1 MNRGSEYRMHPGSL
15 RQAQYLARICGAR
28 RYVWNWAIGI
38 LQDGWREYKAGQREE
53 PPSFTFFSLGV
64 EFTKL
69 RASAGHEWLTEL
81 PHREV
86 KFSAL
91 SPLAGAMTEAVRGK
105 RGFPRR
111 KHAEDRD
118 DAFTIPTAPKIRDG
132 KLWIPGVRGKQR
144 GFWVA
149 ISRRGGD
156 PHAHG
161 AAKRATIRRRPC
173 GRWIASV
180 TWEVPDAELP
190 DSDEAIGVDLNV
202 RQVTASDGAKFDGPD
217 LARLERKR
225 RKHQRRE
232 QRRQRVPLLDR
243 ETGEVRR
250 KKNGDIIYTNS
261 KRRERARRARAR
273 IDGRLA
279 YARRH
284 YCHTT
289 SAKLARKCS
298 TVVVEDLQVR
308 NMTKSARGTRG
319 QPGRNVRAKRGLNRS
334 ILGTGWAALR
344 VMLEYKVRRVVRVP
358 PHHTSRQCSRCGFT
372 AAGNR
377 TSQAAFK
384 CLSCGHQAN
393 ADVNAAIN
401 ILRRGLSLLR
411 GDKPSEPD
419 MEGGPGGGRAFSSA

>member
-1 MNRGSEYRMHPGSL
+1 MNRGTEYRMHPGSL

-28 RYVWNWAIGI
+28 RYVWNWAIGV
-38 LQDGWREYKAGQREE
+38 LQDGWREYKEGKREE
-53 PPSFTFFSLGV
+53 PPSYTFFSMGLL
-64 EFTKL
+64 FTEL
-69 RASAGHEWLTEL
+69 RASPGHEWLAEL

-86 KFSAL
+86 KYSAL
-91 SPLAGAMTEAVRGK
+91 DPLAGAMTEAVRGK
-105 RGFPRR
+105 RGFPKR
-111 KHAEDRD
+111 KYREDRD

-132 KLWIPGVRGKQR
+132 RLWIPGVRGGER

-161 AAKRATIRRRPC
+161 APKRVTIRRRPC

-180 TWEVPDAELP
+180 NWEIPDAELR
-190 DSDEAIGVDLNV
+190 DDEQVIGVDMNV
-202 RQVTASDGAKFDGPD
+202 RQVTASDGTKFEGPD
-217 LARLERKR
+217 LAQLERKR
-225 RKHQRRE
+225 RKYQRRE
-232 QRRQRVPLLDR
+232 QRRQRVPVLDP

-261 KRRERARRARAR
+261 KRREKARRQRAR

-284 YCHTT
+284 YCHCA
-289 SAKLARKCS
+289 SAELASKAS
-298 TVVVEDLQVR
+298 TMVMEDLQIQ
-308 NMTKSARGTRG
+308 NMTKSARGTRE

-334 ILGTGWAALR
+334 ILGTGWGALR
-344 VMLEYKVRRVVRVP
+344 VMLEYKAQQVVRVP
-358 PHHTSRQCSRCGFT
+358 AHHTSQQCSRCGFT

-384 CLSCGHQAN
+384 CLSCGHEAN

-411 GDKPSEPD
+411 GEKSREPD
-419 MEGGPGGGRAFSSA
+419 MEGGLGGGRAFSSA